1 MILIPSDKPSKQLA
15 EWAGGR
21 YRAAMAQKLKP
32 GVRARDGGEY
42 TCPGCGAVYS
52 VTVYTSPFKDTGQAD
67 CKVCN
72 QPIKSWN
79 HATAWWSYKLTKRPR
94 K

>member
-1 MILIPSDKPSKQLA
+1 MK
-15 EWAGGR
+15 GR

-67 CKVCN
+67 CNVCKL
-72 QPIKSWN
+72 PIKSWN